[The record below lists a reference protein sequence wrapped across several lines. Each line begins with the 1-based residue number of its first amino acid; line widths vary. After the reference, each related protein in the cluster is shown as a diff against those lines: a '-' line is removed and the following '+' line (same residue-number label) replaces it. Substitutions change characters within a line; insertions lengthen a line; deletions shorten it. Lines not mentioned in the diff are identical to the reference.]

1 MKVNSS
7 TKYNI
12 TTCITKKIP
21 LLCITFL
28 TFAGSMLAQ
37 EISPTT
43 PTWCSEKPTSSLE
56 NSLLDHDT
64 NITIECHSTYISRYI
79 NPSIHHHPLKD
90 RIVFNSRTEDH
101 ICNYDNTQAKK
112 VYTERLNKL
121 HGFAL
126 QHSRPSEEIAKI
138 IYNFELLTGYR
149 NGLPSK
155 DNFGEV
161 YIHSDTLQRWK
172 LWFDR
177 NKENIY
183 FCPRERV
190 IFYKPKESPKKKLN
204 F

>member
-1 MKVNSS
+1 MVEKMKVNSS

-90 RIVFNSRTEDH
+90 RLFSAAAQRT
-101 ICNYDNTQAKK
+101 
-112 VYTERLNKL
+112 
-121 HGFAL
+121 
-126 QHSRPSEEIAKI
+126 
-138 IYNFELLTGYR
+138 IYATTTT
-149 NGLPSK
+149 
-155 DNFGEV
+155 
-161 YIHSDTLQRWK
+161 H
-172 LWFDR
+172 
-177 NKENIY
+177 
-183 FCPRERV
+183 
-190 IFYKPKESPKKKLN
+190 KPKKYIQN
-204 F
+204 G